1 MKSGTVSTSEI
12 LSANRLDAAFHL
24 AAKGAEEQTRA
35 LQSRFS
41 QAQATTKATALLDA
55 MPLVLAVA
63 AMSPL
68 CRGARP
74 DRAGCIRAIT
84 EYPHLALARLAERI
98 DQAKAINTT
107 EIAQR
112 QRRNEILDG
121 LTQEIT
127 VPSTKARGPR
137 GP

>member
-1 MKSGTVSTSEI
+1 MKSGTVSASEI
-12 LSANRLDAAFHL
+12 LSADRLDAAFHL
-24 AAKGAEEQTRA
+24 AAKEAEGQTQA
-35 LQSRFS
+35 LQARFNP
-41 QAQATTKATALLDA
+41 AQAAAKATALLDA
-55 MPLVLAVA
+55 MPLVLAVD

-74 DRAGCIRAIT
+74 DRAGCVRAIA
-84 EYPHLALARLAERI
+84 EYPHLALVRLVERI

-112 QRRNEILDG
+112 QHRNETLDG
-121 LTQEIT
+121 LAREIAA
-127 VPSTKARGPR
+127 PSTKARGPR